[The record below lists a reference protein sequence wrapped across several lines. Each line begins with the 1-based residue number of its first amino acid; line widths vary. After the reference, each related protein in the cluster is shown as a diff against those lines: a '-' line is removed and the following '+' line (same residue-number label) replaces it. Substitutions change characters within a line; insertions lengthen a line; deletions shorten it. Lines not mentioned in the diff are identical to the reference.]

1 MTIEERD
8 YRLVDIVGRGGYA
21 VVYKAVNTSSDDEVA
36 IKISNIVTDDGD
48 IDDQLVQEPEMMK
61 MLENSGKVVKVFG
74 VEKFSCFNK
83 SNNNQ
88 KTQLLAVVMELG
100 EKTLMDEI
108 QK

>member
-21 VVYKAVNTSSDDEVA
+21 VVYKSVNISSDDEVA

-74 VEKFSCFNK
+74 VEKL
-83 SNNNQ
+83 NNQ

-100 EKTLMDEI
+100 EKTLVDDI

>member
-21 VVYKAVNTSSDDEVA
+21 VVYKSVNISSDDEVA

-48 IDDQLVQEPEMMK
+48 IDDQLVQEVEMMK

-74 VEKFSCFNK
+74 VEKL
-83 SNNNQ
+83 NNQ

-100 EKTLMDEI
+100 EKTLMDDV